1 LFDELLHLLCLRLPS
16 FNQLFRLA
24 HNAVCLGYLRFG
36 LLPCL
41 HAIWFVLR
49 QRFGWASVIYEIKLI
64 ANSCIALCS
73 STNAVSFSSARTTK
87 RFPSPASNQHKEFY
101 EASYTLCISTAS
113 NALPA
118 TARSR
123 LAHSTQCVE
132 LLEVLPSTSN
142 MFR

>member
-49 QRFGWASVIYEIKLI
+49 QRFGWASVTYEIKLT

-73 STNAVSFSSARTTK
+73 STNAVNFTSHARF
-87 RFPSPASNQHKEFY
+87 RAAQSPTALLGATASVTAQDD
-101 EASYTLCISTAS
+101 SYTRV
-113 NALPA
+113 
-118 TARSR
+118 AR
-123 LAHSTQCVE
+123 
-132 LLEVLPSTSN
+132 
-142 MFR
+142 